1 MPLVNE
7 TGKSYKV
14 KKGQTIALI
23 ERSLAVE
30 KQGIKEVSVA
40 TVKSKDEVE
49 QNFEPQLKQMPAQEA
64 RALSVLLES

>member
-1 MPLVNE
+1 MPNMFIDKNSGVIRVPLVNE

-30 KQGIKEVSVA
+30 NQGIKEVVCSHSEI
-40 TVKSKDEVE
+40 KG
-49 QNFEPQLKQMPAQEA
+49 
-64 RALSVLLES
+64 